1 MLSKR
6 MIKCISNEDMC
17 KMCERCDL
25 GILSEK
31 KEQYVCKKI
40 LNMVEFLAKRKKGDL
55 CKLTNFSCEKV
66 YTKFNYELSME
77 EWMCGAIVDF

>member
-1 MLSKR
+1 MLCKR
-6 MIKCISNEDMC
+6 MIKCICNEDMC

-66 YTKFNYELSME
+66 YTKLTQITLTMS
-77 EWMCGAIVDF
+77 

>member
-1 MLSKR
+1 MLCKR

-40 LNMVEFLAKRKKGDL
+40 LNMVEFLAKRKKVTYANSQNFHVKKF
-55 CKLTNFSCEKV
+55 KLN
-66 YTKFNYELSME
+66 
-77 EWMCGAIVDF
+77 